1 MKLGAEDKKKVG
13 LLGGLALV
21 AGYLVYAN
29 VLSGPSVPRARPGQA
44 PVAADDGIAP
54 AASTP
59 AETSS
64 RPVPPRSAAS
74 RGRDGEFHP
83 VLRSK
88 RPEDR
93 IKPELVDPT
102 LRLDLLAKLQQVELP
117 AAGRNLFQTGPPP
130 KPAAALSGKEPVIA
144 LKTEPPKP
152 AAPPVPPG
160 PPPPPPINLKYY
172 GFSAAAGNSTK
183 TAFFLDGEDIF
194 MAKEGETVKRR
205 YRVVRIGVNSVV
217 MEDTEDKHQ
226 QTLPLAEEAT

>member
-1 MKLGAEDKKKVG
+1 MKLGANDKKKVA
-13 LLGGLALV
+13 LLSVLVIV

-29 VLSGPSVPRARPGQA
+29 VLSGPSVPQARSRPAAAA
-44 PVAADDGIAP
+44 PDDVLAP

-59 AETSS
+59 AESS
-64 RPVPPRSAAS
+64 RPGPSRSGAA

-88 RPEDR
+88 RPEER

-102 LRLDLLAKLQQVELP
+102 LRLDLLAKLQRVELP

-130 KPAAALSGKEPVIA
+130 KPAAPLIGKEPVIA
-144 LKTEPPKP
+144 IKIDPPKP
-152 AAPPVPPG
+152 AAPLPPPG

-172 GFSAAAGNSTK
+172 GFSAAAGNSAK
-183 TAFFLDGEDIF
+183 TAFFLDGEDIL

-205 YRVVRIGVNSVV
+205 YRVRYP
-217 MEDTEDKHQ
+217 T
-226 QTLPLAEEAT
+226 A

>member
-1 MKLGAEDKKKVG
+1 MKLGTNDKNKVV
-13 LLGGLALV
+13 LLSVLAIV

-29 VLSGPSVPRARPGQA
+29 VLSGPSVPQARTRQA
-44 PVAADDGIAP
+44 PVAADDGTAP
-54 AASTP
+54 ASSTP

-64 RPVPPRSAAS
+64 RPGPSRVAAA
-74 RGRDGEFHP
+74 RGRGDEFHP

-88 RPEDR
+88 RAEER

-102 LRLDLLAKLQQVELP
+102 LRLDLLAKLQQVEVP
-117 AAGRNLFQTGPPP
+117 SAGRNLFQTGPPP
-130 KPAAALSGKEPVIA
+130 KPAAPLGPEPKIA

-152 AAPPVPPG
+152 AAPLPPPG

-172 GFSAAAGNSTK
+172 GFSAAAGNTAK

-217 MEDTEDKHQ
+217 MEDTENKHQ
-226 QTLPLAEEAT
+226 QTIPLAEEAT

>member
-1 MKLGAEDKKKVG
+1 M
-13 LLGGLALV
+13 
-21 AGYLVYAN
+21 
-29 VLSGPSVPRARPGQA
+29 
-44 PVAADDGIAP
+44 
-54 AASTP
+54 
-59 AETSS
+59 
-64 RPVPPRSAAS
+64 
-74 RGRDGEFHP
+74 
-83 VLRSK
+83 LRS
-88 RPEDR
+88 
-93 IKPELVDPT
+93 

-130 KPAAALSGKEPVIA
+130 KPAVPLAGKEPVIA

-152 AAPPVPPG
+152 AAPLPPPG

-183 TAFFLDGEDIF
+183 TAFFLDGEDIL

-217 MEDTEDKHQ
+217 MEDTENKHQ